1 MNSTDYEIYD
11 IDYEQ
16 AKNSSIFKIL
26 KSKDF
31 DKIMDIYDSQ
41 RIKSIYVKDFNKV
54 MAALEFGTIA
64 IQLNAVSKNTHLEL
78 DYLIR
83 CKCDFG
89 AYSSYVS
96 YGYAECDSDLD
107 TNNLE
112 ADMFQTLMNFAEE
125 NNLYW
130 NRLNMLSSKMFEK
143 KYLVNKR

>member
-64 IQLNAVSKNTHLEL
+64 IQLNAVSRNGYLEL
-78 DYLIR
+78 EYLIR

-89 AYSSYVS
+89 EYSSYIS
-96 YGYAECDSDLD
+96 YGYVECDSDLD
-107 TNNLE
+107 VNNIE

-130 NRLNMLSSKMFEK
+130 NRLNMLCSKMFEK
-143 KYLVNKR
+143 KYLVKR